1 MKKTLSLCKQFLL
14 GNPKAAVGIFMV
26 AAVVILC
33 FAAPLFTEY
42 QPTARIARPHQA
54 PSWDHILGTTR
65 MGRDVWAQVL
75 YGGRTSLMV
84 GFVAGTF
91 VMLMAMVVGVSSGYF
106 GGRVDNTLSFFTNLV
121 MVIPSLPLMLVL
133 AAFLGQVSP
142 FAIAVIIGATS
153 WPWGAR
159 VIRSQTLAIRN
170 RDFVHAAQVMGETK
184 PRMLFAEVMPNMMS
198 ILASLFI
205 GTVIFAIMTQAT
217 LEFIGLGDPLSVT
230 WGGMLYNADQTSA
243 IRIGAWWE
251 IVAPSVALA
260 SVAIGLALINF
271 SIDEI
276 SNPKLKAQR
285 IMAKYRRE
293 EKKAE
298 KLLKQ
303 KQLLEQKQS
312 EFKNKEFDNTAT
324 NAGGTQ

>member
-1 MKKTLSLCKQFLL
+1 MEGLMKTLLRNIKQFMLD
-14 GNPKAAVGIFMV
+14 NPKAFIGI
-26 AAVVILC
+26 VIVLTVCLLC
-33 FAAPLFTEY
+33 LMAPLLTEY
-42 QPTARIARPHQA
+42 AASARVGRPHQA
-54 PSWDHILGTTR
+54 PGGDHLLGTTR

-75 YGGRTSLMV
+75 YGGRISLMV

-91 VMLMAMVVGVSSGYF
+91 VILMAMIVGIASGYF
-106 GGRVDNTLSFFTNLV
+106 GGLVDNVLSLLTNLV

-133 AAFLGQVSP
+133 AAFLDQVSP
-142 FAIAVIIGATS
+142 LVIAIIIGATS

-159 VIRSQTLAIRN
+159 VLRSQTLAIRN
-170 RDFVHAAQVMGETK
+170 RDFVHAAEVMGESK
-184 PRMLFAEVMPNMMS
+184 KRMLFAEIMPNMMS
-198 ILASLFI
+198 ILASSFI
-205 GTVIFAIMTQAT
+205 GTVIYAIMTQAT

-243 IRIGAWWE
+243 MRIGAWWE

-285 IMAKYRRE
+285 IMAKFRRE
-293 EKKAE
+293 QNKAA
-298 KLLKQ
+298 KQ
-303 KQLLEQKQS
+303 QAAAPL
-312 EFKNKEFDNTAT
+312 T
-324 NAGGTQ
+324 NAEQAS

>member
-1 MKKTLSLCKQFLL
+1 MNSLKLLKQFFLD
-14 GNPKAAVGIFMV
+14 NPKAFFGIAIVMTV
-26 AAVVILC
+26 CLLC
-33 FAAPLFTEY
+33 LFAPLLTEY
-42 QPTARIARPHQA
+42 AAAARVGRPHQA
-54 PSWDHILGTTR
+54 PGAEHLLGTTR

-75 YGGRTSLMV
+75 YGGRISLMV

-91 VMLMAMVVGVSSGYF
+91 VILMAMIVGVASGYF
-106 GGRVDNTLSFFTNLV
+106 GGIIDNTLSLFTNLV

-133 AAFLGQVSP
+133 AAFLDQVSP
-142 FAIAVIIGATS
+142 LVIAIIIGATS

-170 RDFVHAAQVMGETK
+170 RDFVHAAEVMGETK
-184 PRMLFAEVMPNMMS
+184 KRMLFAEIMPNMMS
-198 ILASLFI
+198 ILASSFI
-205 GTVIFAIMTQAT
+205 GTVIYAIMTQAT

-285 IMAKYRRE
+285 IMKRFRRE
-293 EKKAE
+293 EKKAA
-298 KLLKQ
+298 KQ
-303 KQLLEQKQS
+303 AAAEQPK
-312 EFKNKEFDNTAT
+312 TAEQ
-324 NAGGTQ
+324 A

>member
-1 MKKTLSLCKQFLL
+1 MKKNFEQIKRFFLD
-14 GNPKAAVGIFMV
+14 NPKAAVGVLIVLAIVM
-26 AAVVILC
+26 LC
-33 FAAPLFTEY
+33 FAAPLFTSFD
-42 QPTARIARPHQA
+42 PTARIARPHQA
-54 PSWDHILGTTR
+54 PSMEHFMGTTR
-65 MGRDVWAQVL
+65 MGRDVWTQAL

-91 VMLMAMVVGVSSGYF
+91 VMLMAMVVGICSGYF
-106 GGRVDNTLSFFTNLV
+106 GGRVDNILSFFTNLV

-142 FAIAVIIGATS
+142 LVIAVIIGVTS

-170 RDFVHAAQVMGETK
+170 RDFVHAAQVMGETRT
-184 PRMLFAEVMPNMMS
+184 RMLFAEVMPNMMS
-198 ILASLFI
+198 ILASSFI
-205 GTVIFAIMTQAT
+205 GTVIYAIMTQAT

-230 WGGMLYNADQTSA
+230 WGSMLYNADQTSA

-251 IVAPSVALA
+251 IVAPSIALA

-285 IMAKYRRE
+285 IMARFRRE
-293 EKKAE
+293 QKKAE
-298 KLLKQ
+298 RKLHKAQ
-303 KQLLEQKQS
+303 KEIRFDKLS
-312 EFKNKEFDNTAT
+312 EEASS
-324 NAGGTQ
+324 

>member
-1 MKKTLSLCKQFLL
+1 MNTINKLKQFFLD
-14 GNPKAAVGIFMV
+14 NPKAFFGI
-26 AAVVILC
+26 AIVVIVCLLC
-33 FAAPLFTEY
+33 AAAPLLTEY
-42 QPTARIARPHQA
+42 AAAARVGRPHQA
-54 PSWDHILGTTR
+54 PSAEHLLGTTR

-75 YGGRTSLMV
+75 YGGRISLMV

-91 VMLMAMVVGVSSGYF
+91 VITMAMVVGVASGYF
-106 GGRVDNTLSFFTNLV
+106 GGIIDNVLSFFTNLV

-133 AAFLGQVSP
+133 AAFLDQVSP
-142 FAIAVIIGATS
+142 LVIAIIIGATS

-170 RDFVHAAQVMGETK
+170 RDFVHAAEVMGETK
-184 PRMLFAEVMPNMMS
+184 KRMLFAEIMPNMMS
-198 ILASLFI
+198 ILASSFI
-205 GTVIFAIMTQAT
+205 GTVIYAIMTQAT

-251 IVAPSVALA
+251 IAAPSVALA

-285 IMAKYRRE
+285 IMARFRRE
-293 EKKAE
+293 EKKAAKQAQAE
-298 KLLKQ
+298 QLKQ
-303 KQLLEQKQS
+303 AEQ
-312 EFKNKEFDNTAT
+312 A
-324 NAGGTQ
+324 

>member
-1 MKKTLSLCKQFLL
+1 MNSLKRLKQFFLD
-14 GNPKAAVGIFMV
+14 NPKAFFGIAIVMTV
-26 AAVVILC
+26 CLLC
-33 FAAPLFTEY
+33 LFAPLLTEY
-42 QPTARIARPHQA
+42 AAAARVGRPHQA
-54 PSWDHILGTTR
+54 PSADHLLGTTR

-75 YGGRTSLMV
+75 YGGRISLMV

-91 VMLMAMVVGVSSGYF
+91 VILMAMIVGVASGYF
-106 GGRVDNTLSFFTNLV
+106 GGIIDNTLSLFTNLV

-133 AAFLGQVSP
+133 AAFLDQVSP
-142 FAIAVIIGATS
+142 LVIAIIIGATS

-170 RDFVHAAQVMGETK
+170 RDFVHAAEVMGETK
-184 PRMLFAEVMPNMMS
+184 KRMLFAEIMPNMMS
-198 ILASLFI
+198 ILASSFI
-205 GTVIFAIMTQAT
+205 GTVIYAIMTQAT

-285 IMAKYRRE
+285 IMKRFRRE
-293 EKKAE
+293 EKKAA
-298 KLLKQ
+298 KHAAA
-303 KQLLEQKQS
+303 EQPK
-312 EFKNKEFDNTAT
+312 TAEQ
-324 NAGGTQ
+324 A

>member
-1 MKKTLSLCKQFLL
+1 MKYLTTVKQFFFD
-14 GNPKAAVGIFMV
+14 NPKAAVGILIVTTVCLMCIF
-26 AAVVILC
+26 
-33 FAAPLFTEY
+33 APLLTDVL
-42 QPTARIARPHQA
+42 PDARVGRPHQA
-54 PSWDHILGTTR
+54 PGAEHFLGTTR

-75 YGGRTSLMV
+75 YGGRVSLMV

-91 VMLMAMVVGVSSGYF
+91 VIIMAMIVGIAAGYF
-106 GGRVDNTLSFFTNLV
+106 GGVIDNILSFTTNLF

-133 AAFLGQVSP
+133 ASFLDQVSP
-142 FAIAVIIGATS
+142 LVIAIIIGATS

-159 VIRSQTLAIRN
+159 VLRSQTLAIRN
-170 RDFVHAAQVMGETK
+170 RDFVHAAEVMGETK
-184 PRMLFAEVMPNMMS
+184 PRMLFAEIMPNMMS
-198 ILASLFI
+198 ILASSFI

-217 LEFIGLGDPLSVT
+217 LEFIGLGDPLAVT

-251 IVAPSVALA
+251 IMAPSVALA

-285 IMAKYRRE
+285 IMKRFRRE
-293 EKKAE
+293 EARAE
-298 KLLKQ
+298 KEVNKQ
-303 KQLLEQKQS
+303 MKVTEQ
-312 EFKNKEFDNTAT
+312 A
-324 NAGGTQ
+324 

>member
-1 MKKTLSLCKQFLL
+1 MKKYLTICKQFLL
-14 GNPKAAVGIFMV
+14 DNPKAAVGIFLV
-26 AAVVILC
+26 SAVVVLC
-33 FAAPLFTEY
+33 FAAPLFSSFE
-42 QPTARIARPHQA
+42 PTARIARPHQA
-54 PSWDHILGTTR
+54 PSMEHLMGTTR

-75 YGGRTSLMV
+75 YGGQTSLMV

-91 VMLMAMVVGVSSGYF
+91 VMLMAMVVGISSGYF

-142 FAIAVIIGATS
+142 FVIAVIIGATS

-170 RDFVHAAQVMGETK
+170 KDFVHAAQVMGESR

-198 ILASLFI
+198 ILASSFI
-205 GTVIFAIMTQAT
+205 GTVIYAIMTQAT

-230 WGGMLYNADQTSA
+230 WGSMLYNADQTSA

-285 IMAKYRRE
+285 IMARYRRE
-293 EKKAE
+293 ERKAE
-298 KLLKQ
+298 KLQKKEKQ
-303 KQLLEQKQS
+303 NAEKEQAI
-312 EFKNKEFDNTAT
+312 TTGAT
-324 NAGGTQ
+324 S

>member
-1 MKKTLSLCKQFLL
+1 MKVYFNMIRRFLL
-14 GNPKAAVGIFMV
+14 DNPKAAVGIFIV
-26 AAVVILC
+26 FAVITLC
-33 FAAPLFTEY
+33 FAAPLFT
-42 QPTARIARPHQA
+42 QFDPSARIARPHQA
-54 PSWDHILGTTR
+54 PSFEHLMGTTR
-65 MGRDVWAQVL
+65 MGRDVWTQVL

-91 VMLMAMVVGVSSGYF
+91 VMLMAMVVGISSGYF
-106 GGRVDNTLSFFTNLV
+106 GGRIDNTLSFFTNLV

-142 FAIAVIIGATS
+142 LVIAVIIGATS

-170 RDFVHAAQVMGETK
+170 RDFVHAAQVMGETRF
-184 PRMLFAEVMPNMMS
+184 RMLFAEVMPNMMS
-198 ILASLFI
+198 ILASSFI
-205 GTVIFAIMTQAT
+205 GTVIYAIMTQAT

-230 WGGMLYNADQTSA
+230 WGSMLYNADQTSA

-285 IMAKYRRE
+285 IMAHFRRE
-293 EKKAE
+293 ERKAE
-298 KLLKQ
+298 KAKQ
-303 KQLLEQKQS
+303 VQPRAEVTTGVAS
-312 EFKNKEFDNTAT
+312 
-324 NAGGTQ
+324 